1 MTIEEIDQLKP
12 RKAVLYLRVSSKRQT
27 ETAIDIDK
35 DGNSIAT
42 QRDVCRQKAQ
52 ALNADIVEEFVE
64 PGVSA
69 QTIEK
74 RPVFKALLAYLS
86 EHHDVD
92 FVIVYARSRAFRN
105 FVDAAIT
112 RRHLDK
118 LGVRL
123 LSAREDF
130 GEGTYAEAMEA
141 VTDIMNQVQNQ
152 LSGEDIRIKMRN
164 KAVNGGTVTKAKI
177 GYLNIRKDVDGRM
190 INSIGLDEQRAPLV
204 LRAFE
209 LYASGKYTIDR
220 LEATMADL
228 GLTSRQTA
236 RHPEKPVS
244 ASRLHQILK
253 DPYYVGYVVYK
264 GDIFPGRHEPIIGQD
279 LFDEVQDVMAARSG
293 AGTRDR
299 VHNHYLKGMLFCA
312 KCRRAGRV
320 SRIIYSQTTGRGGTM
335 YEYFFCRARRD
346 GACDLP
352 HIPAYVIEDE
362 VARTY
367 NFLQLDP
374 DFERDVR
381 QKLAATV
388 EGEQR
393 DLRAVR
399 AQLTNE
405 LRKVELKETRLIDML
420 ADDLMPQSKV
430 RAKLHELRVQRLRV
444 EEQLGSLSEQLLA
457 GGRALSAALTQ
468 ATNPK
473 LAYDGASNKVRR
485 LLNESFYKYF
495 SVDEHGAVVA
505 TLNDPFDG
513 IFAAQ
518 RAYRAAV
525 VSKTAM
531 GVHTAQMTVQK
542 AFDGLS
548 GGLERRFQDTKN
560 GADFSTPSL
569 LFNLGSVYSN
579 HGSNKATLVGLTGFE
594 PATP

>member
-42 QRDVCRQKAQ
+42 QREVCREKAN

-74 RPVFKALLAYLS
+74 RPVFKALLAYLN
-86 EHHDVD
+86 EHRDVD

-118 LGVRL
+118 LDVRL
-123 LSAREDF
+123 ISAREDF

-164 KAVNGGTVTKAKI
+164 KAINGGTVSKARL
-177 GYLNIRKDVDGRM
+177 GYLNIRKDIDGRM
-190 INSIGLDEQRAPLV
+190 INSIGLDEKRAPLV
-204 LRAFE
+204 LKAFE
-209 LYASGKYTIDR
+209 LYATGNYTIER

-228 GLTSRQTA
+228 GLTTRRTA
-236 RHPEKPVS
+236 RTAEQPVS
-244 ASRLHQILK
+244 ASKLHAMLK
-253 DPYYVGYVVYK
+253 DPSYVGYVVYK
-264 GDIFPGRHEPIIGQD
+264 GEIYPGRHEPIVGQD

-299 VHNHYLKGMLFCA
+299 VHNHYLKGMMFCA
-312 KCRRAGRV
+312 KCHRAGRT
-320 SRIIYSQTTGRGGTM
+320 SRMIYVRAKGRGNAV
-335 YEYFFCRARRD
+335 YEYYFCRARQE
-346 GACDLP
+346 GECDLP
-352 HIPAYVIEDE
+352 HIPVHVIEDE
-362 VARTY
+362 VAKTY
-367 NFLQLDP
+367 DSLRLDP
-374 DFERDVR
+374 DFEEDAR
-381 QKLAATV
+381 QKLTSV
-388 EGEQR
+388 IEGEQM
-393 DLRAVR
+393 DIRAVR

-405 LRKVELKETRLIDML
+405 QREIELKEARLIDML
-420 ADDLMPQSKV
+420 VDDMLPQSKI

-444 EEQLGSLSEQLLA
+444 EDRLANLTEQLVA
-457 GGRALSAALTQ
+457 GGRVLDAALTQ

-473 LAYDGASNKVRR
+473 QAYLAASEKTRR
-485 LLNESFYKYF
+485 LLNESYYKYF
-495 SVDEHGAVVA
+495 RVDERGSVVA
-505 TLNDPFDG
+505 TLDDPFDG

-518 RAYRAAV
+518 RAYRAGR
-525 VSKTAM
+525 TARIPTTDQL
-531 GVHTAQMTVQK
+531 VRTTVQT
-542 AFDGLS
+542 APDGHVDAR
-548 GGLERRFQDTKN
+548 ERRSQGNKN

-569 LFNLGSVYSN
+569 LFNLASIYSN
-579 HGSNKATLVGLTGFE
+579 HDSNKATLVGLTGFE